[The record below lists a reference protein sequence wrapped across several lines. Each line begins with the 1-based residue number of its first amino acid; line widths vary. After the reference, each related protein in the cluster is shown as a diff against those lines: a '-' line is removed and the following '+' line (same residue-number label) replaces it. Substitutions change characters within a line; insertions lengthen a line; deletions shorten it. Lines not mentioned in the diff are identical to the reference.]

1 MAVAPGYDGCL
12 HQFRYTHF
20 PQCAKMAETGG
31 GGWRGE
37 AMVRDIY
44 DRTANLVAHLGAWGL
59 EQVGHGLEAVN
70 KRLSDSQVHDAGSDD
85 PSVKRPRGSRRNKQK
100 SGPRKG
106 R

>member
-1 MAVAPGYDGCL
+1 
-12 HQFRYTHF
+12 
-20 PQCAKMAETGG
+20 
-31 GGWRGE
+31 
-37 AMVRDIY
+37 MVRDIY

-85 PSVKRPRGSRRNKQK
+85 PSVKRPRGERHSRQR
-100 SGPRKG
+100 SGTRKG